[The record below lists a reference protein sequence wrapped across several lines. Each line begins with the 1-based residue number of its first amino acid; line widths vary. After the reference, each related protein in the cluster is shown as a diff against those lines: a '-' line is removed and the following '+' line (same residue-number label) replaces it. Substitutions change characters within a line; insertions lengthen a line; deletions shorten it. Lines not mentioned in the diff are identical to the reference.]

1 MSGPLAINLEGVSKR
16 YTIYV
21 RRAGGLK
28 DKFVG
33 RIMGRPEV
41 KETLW
46 ALRDVSLAAERGTTL
61 GIIGGNGSGK
71 STLLQIIAGILEAD
85 EGRVD
90 VEGRV
95 TSLLELGAGFSP
107 DLSGRENV
115 YLNAS
120 LHGVPRHVIDQ
131 RFDDIVA
138 FSGLEAFIDSPVR
151 NYSSGM
157 YMRLGFSVAAH
168 LDPEIVLIDEAF
180 AVGDEQFQRKCLHK
194 IHDFKSQGVTI
205 LIVSHDLLLI
215 ERLCTHVC
223 LLDRGRV
230 RAYGP
235 AADAVARY
243 HQLAAGGEDIS
254 SEYRWGTREVTI
266 TGVRILDEE
275 GRDTRAFKTG
285 DAFRLL
291 ISYEAAE
298 PVRAPT
304 FGMAVFAE
312 DGTQLTGPNTRMSRY
327 PITLVDGAGEI
338 EYTVRQLPLLPGQ
351 YGISVSVYDES
362 LLHAYDHRNLVV
374 TFSVVEGGTAE
385 RFGLMTFNGEWSLKA
400 AHAKVDAD
408 ES

>member
-1 MSGPLAINLEGVSKR
+1 MPGRAVSGPLVIDLEGVSKR
-16 YTIYV
+16 YSIYV

-28 DKFVG
+28 DKLVG

-46 ALRDVSLAAERGTTL
+46 ALRDVSLAAERAATL

-90 VEGRV
+90 VHGRV

-120 LHGVPRHVIDQ
+120 LHGVPRQVIDR
-131 RFDDIVA
+131 RFDEIVA

-180 AVGDEQFQRKCLHK
+180 AVGDEQFQRKCLRK
-194 IHDFKSQGVTI
+194 IQDFKSQGVTI

-235 AADAVARY
+235 SAEAIARY

-266 TGVRILDEE
+266 TGVRILDDE
-275 GRDTRAFKTG
+275 GRDARAFKTG

-291 ISYEAAE
+291 IAYETTA
-298 PVRAPT
+298 PVRCPT

-312 DGTQLTGPNTRMSRY
+312 DGTHLTGPNTRMSGY
-327 PITLVDGAGEI
+327 PIPLVDGAGEI
-338 EYTVRQLPLLPGQ
+338 EYRVRELPLLPGQ
-351 YGISVSVYDES
+351 YAISVSVYDES
-362 LLHAYDHRNLVV
+362 LLHAYDHRHSVV
-374 TFSVVEGGTAE
+374 TFRIVEGGTAE
-385 RFGLMTFNGEWSLKA
+385 RFGLVTLDGEWSL
-400 AHAKVDAD
+400 
-408 ES
+408 ET